1 MLDQNIR
8 TRLTEIVGE
17 EGLKEGEAVE
27 RYSIDGLLPRA
38 VLFPRTPEEVEQIV
52 ILALEEGFTIIP
64 WGGGTQMGLG
74 ALPRHVDLVVCLT
87 HLDRILD
94 QDSENM
100 SITVEAGIRLGAIQ
114 ESLRHVGP
122 GFFLPLDPPCAEEV
136 TLGGAVAANASGPSR
151 FMYGTLR
158 DLVLGI
164 KVVIPEKTGKGERI
178 HAGGKTVKNV
188 SGYDMSKL
196 YIGSLGTLAIIV
208 EVTCRIMPLPEDR
221 ATMVAGFT
229 RSEAP
234 WACAQALLDSQL
246 IPTSIEVYN
255 RETASLF
262 FKHATPS
269 GEEEFWSTVGLHGI
283 KEAVEREIQ
292 EIEKLMRSEGATK
305 FSILR
310 GSKEIYYWKQVGR
323 LGFEL
328 RDKCAQSI
336 GLKVS
341 VPISM
346 AQKISNAIA
355 EEGVKMNVPFYQL
368 SHAGSGIV
376 YTHIPLYEGS
386 YKEKEETLA
395 QIVNALRE
403 QVLEMDGSLV
413 VEYAPP
419 PFKEKVDVWGELKGV
434 LPVMECMKRE
444 FDPGN
449 ILNAGRYVRGI

>member
-1 MLDQNIR
+1 MLDKKIR
-8 TRLTEIVGE
+8 TRLIEIVGE
-17 EGLKEGEAVE
+17 AGLKEGEAVE
-27 RYSIDGLLPRA
+27 GYSIDGLLPRA
-38 VLFPRTPEEVEQIV
+38 VLFPRTPEEVGQII
-52 ILALEEGFTIIP
+52 ILALEEGLTIIP

-74 ALPRHVDLVVCLT
+74 ALPSHVDFVVCLT

-94 QDSENM
+94 QDHENM
-100 SITVEAGIRLGAIQ
+100 SITAEAGIRLAAIQ
-114 ESLRHVGP
+114 ENLRHVGP
-122 GFFLPLDPPCAEEV
+122 GFFIPLDPPCAEEI
-136 TLGGAVAANASGPSR
+136 TLGGAVATNANGPSR

-164 KVVIPEKTGKGERI
+164 EVVIPEETCKGKKI

-208 EVTCRIMPLPEDR
+208 EVTCRILPLPEDR
-221 ATMVAGFT
+221 ATVMAGFP

-234 WACAQALLDSQL
+234 WACAQALLESQL
-246 IPTSIEVYN
+246 LPTSIEICN
-255 RETASLF
+255 RETTSLF

-269 GEEEFWSTVGLHGI
+269 VEEEAWATVGLQGI

-310 GSKEIYYWKQVGR
+310 GSKEVDYWKQVGR
-323 LGFEL
+323 LGLEV
-328 RDKCAQSI
+328 RDTGVRSI

-346 AQKISNAIA
+346 AQKISNTIA
-355 EEGVKMNVPFYQL
+355 EKGVKINVPFYQL

-376 YTHIPLYEGS
+376 YAHIPLYEGL
-386 YKEKEETLA
+386 YKEREETLTK
-395 QIVNALRE
+395 IVNSLRE
-403 QVLEMDGSLV
+403 QVLEMGGSLV

-419 PFKEKVDVWGELKGV
+419 AFKERVDVWGGLEGV
-434 LPVMECMKRE
+434 FPIMERLKRE
-444 FDPGN
+444 FDPGT
-449 ILNAGRYVRGI
+449 ILNAGRYVGGI